1 MACAAIATCRRIT
14 GASALLLI
22 GVAACQSG
30 AARQPSG
37 RPASTADSI
46 DTGFGRES
54 ARTATSSNPSVSGS
68 EADGTAGKATSTADM
83 IEGRFPGVEVRRLSG
98 GGVSIRI
105 RGSRSLVGAYSSSEP
120 LYVIDGIPKG
130 NSTGTLSDLD
140 PRDIK
145 RIEVLKDASA
155 MSAYGSRG
163 ANGVILITTTRGP

>member
-1 MACAAIATCRRIT
+1 MARIAIAACRRIT
-14 GASALLLI
+14 SATSLLLVGI
-22 GVAACQSG
+22 AACQSG
-30 AARQPSG
+30 GGRQASVRPS
-37 RPASTADSI
+37 STVDSI
-46 DTGFGRES
+46 DTGYGRQP

-68 EADGTAGKATSTADM
+68 EGDGTAGKATSTADL
-83 IEGRFPGVEVRRLSG
+83 IEGRFPGVEVRRLAG

-140 PRDIK
+140 QRDIK

-155 MSAYGSRG
+155 VSAYGSRG
-163 ANGVILITTTRGP
+163 ANGVILITTSRGP